1 MNRPLDKASDSPEGD
16 VPELG
21 ASLESTAELS
31 ALVGANLRR
40 LRTKRGHSLERLA
53 KLSGVSRAMLGQ
65 IETAKSVPSIGV
77 LWKVAMALQVPFATL
92 IASAGATGPVVMRK
106 KEAKV
111 LESSDGK
118 FSSRALFPFD
128 EERKVEFYEIRIGA
142 GHTET
147 AEAHAHGTYENLFV
161 EKGVIEIA
169 LAGEA
174 SQTLSEGDAILFKAD
189 VDHHYKNLGTTEAVL
204 YLVMTYTETIGG

>member
-1 MNRPLDKASDSPEGD
+1 MNRPLDKTPEPPDSDALDS
-16 VPELG
+16 VS
-21 ASLESTAELS
+21 SLESTEELS

-77 LWKVAMALQVPFATL
+77 LWKVANALQVPFATL
-92 IASAGATGPVVMRK
+92 IASAGATGPVVLRK

-111 LESSDGK
+111 LESSDGS

-128 EERKVEFYEIRIGA
+128 EERKVEFYELRISP

-161 EKGVIEIA
+161 AKGVVEIA
-169 LAGEA
+169 LEGEA
-174 SQTLSEGDAILFKAD
+174 NQSLSEGDAILFKAD
-189 VDHHYKNLGTTEAVL
+189 VAHHYKNLGTTDAVL

>member
-1 MNRPLDKASDSPEGD
+1 MNRPLDKTPDLQTDDAPETAA
-16 VPELG
+16 PF
-21 ASLESTAELS
+21 ESTEELS

-40 LRTKRGHSLERLA
+40 LRTKRGHSLERLS

-77 LWKVAMALQVPFATL
+77 LWKVANALQVPFATL
-92 IASAGATGPVVMRK
+92 IASAGATGPVVLRK

-128 EERKVEFYEIRIGA
+128 EERKVEFYELRIA
-142 GHTET
+142 PGHTET
-147 AEAHAHGTYENLFV
+147 AEAHAHGTFENLFV
-161 EKGVIEIA
+161 AKGVVEIA
-169 LAGEA
+169 VAGEA

-189 VDHHYKNLGTTEAVL
+189 ADHHYKNLGNTEAVV
-204 YLVMTYTETIGG
+204 YLVMTYTETVGG

>member
-1 MNRPLDKASDSPEGD
+1 MNRPLDKASDIPEGD
-16 VPELG
+16 APELG

-92 IASAGATGPVVMRK
+92 IASA
-106 KEAKV
+106 
-111 LESSDGK
+111 
-118 FSSRALFPFD
+118 
-128 EERKVEFYEIRIGA
+128 
-142 GHTET
+142 
-147 AEAHAHGTYENLFV
+147 
-161 EKGVIEIA
+161 
-169 LAGEA
+169 
-174 SQTLSEGDAILFKAD
+174 
-189 VDHHYKNLGTTEAVL
+189 
-204 YLVMTYTETIGG
+204 